1 MVAPNDLVV
10 LGRNVRQTEQ
20 RGQMIYEFADAW
32 IKLFDSFLF
41 TYFHLFI
48 YLFFIHNYLFFT
60 KYTGCIILKWS

>member
-1 MVAPNDLVV
+1 MVAPNDLV

-41 TYFHLFI
+41 TCFYLFI
-48 YLFFIHNYLFFT
+48 YFFFI
-60 KYTGCIILKWS
+60 IIYFLLNILNI